1 MPPWAS
7 TIEPYILIGV
17 VLILAAIVA
26 SRISARLGVP
36 ALLLFLLVGM
46 LAGSEGPGRLHFDDS
61 AAAQAVGV
69 VALALILFA
78 GGLSTE
84 WRAVRNVLAPAAAL
98 STLGVLATAMLLG
111 VFASAVTPLTLV
123 EGLLLGSIVSSTDA
137 AAVFMVLRSKSVSL
151 KEELRPLLELE
162 SGSNDPMAVFLT
174 LGFIQLI
181 IDPAANLADFVP
193 MFLRQMILGGAI
205 GWAAGRGMT
214 FIINRLRLEYD
225 GLYSVLTLALVL
237 LTYSAT
243 AMIGASGFL
252 AVYLAGIVM
261 GSRDFIHRRSLVR
274 FHDGIAW
281 LMQITMFVTLGLLVF
296 PSHLLPVIGSG
307 LAVAAFLVFVARPI
321 AVFLI
326 LALSRMSMAKK
337 TLISWVGL
345 RGAVPIVLASFPVV
359 AGVEGAQAIFN
370 IVFFIVLTSALVQG
384 STIPWVARRLGVD
397 IPLPAQ
403 GEEPTVMDVGEC
415 IICTLSEVQVPEGSR
430 AAGRQIVEARLP
442 EDAQILLINRRGRTF
457 TPSGST
463 VLEPADVLLVHADDE
478 ATADLREVLSPPSS

>member
-46 LAGSEGPGRLHFDDS
+46 LAGSEGPGGIRFDDP

-69 VALALILFA
+69 VALSLILFA
-78 GGLSTE
+78 GGLQTE
-84 WRAVRNVLAPAAAL
+84 WRSVRRVFAPGVGLA
-98 STLGVLATAMLLG
+98 TLGVFGTAILLG

-123 EGLLLGSIVSSTDA
+123 EALLLGSIVSSTDA

-151 KEELRPLLELE
+151 KGELKPLLELE

-174 LGFIQLI
+174 LSFIYI
-181 IDPAANLADFVP
+181 ITDPVNGGLAFSLL
-193 MFLRQMILGGAI
+193 FLRQMVLGGAI
-205 GWAAGRGMT
+205 GYFAGLAMV
-214 FIINRLRLEYD
+214 FIVNRLRLEYD

-243 AMIGASGFL
+243 ALLGASGFL
-252 AVYLAGIVM
+252 AVYLAGLVM
-261 GSRDFIHRRSLVR
+261 GSRDFIHKRSLIR

-296 PSHLLPVIGSG
+296 PSHLLPVVGAG
-307 LAVAAFLVFVARPI
+307 LAVAAFLMFAARPI

-326 LALSRMSMAKK
+326 LAFTRMTLAEK
-337 TLISWVGL
+337 TLVSWVGL

-359 AGVEGAQAIFN
+359 AGIGPAETIFN
-370 IVFFIVLTSALVQG
+370 IVFFIVITSALLQG

-397 IPLPAQ
+397 APMP
-403 GEEPTVMDVGEC
+403 GTGDEPTVLEVGEC
-415 IICTLSEVQVPEGSR
+415 IICMLSEMEIPEGSR
-430 AAGRQIVEARLP
+430 AAGRQIVEAAIP
-442 EDAQILLINRRGRTF
+442 DDAQILLINRRGRTF
-457 TPSGST
+457 TPTGST
-463 VLEPADVLLVHADDE
+463 VLRPADVLLVHADDD
-478 ATADLREVLSPPSS
+478 AAADLREALSPPGE